1 MEPNIY
7 NPISYEHLP
16 TYAEIQQRNGAAN
29 DGADNNASSETNNNS
44 HNNIDLTNPFNN
56 YNNRGRDDDTNANQG
71 KPATGNNSD
80 NANAK
85 HPSLDEIVNAKDF
98 GEFSDDLIR
107 KAVDGDSTEF
117 KQGLTSLSRRIYKT
131 AIQDANALME
141 AKLAKF
147 KTDMESTME
156 SRKKADSLIATMKS
170 SLEFTKN
177 PEIEPVATQVL
188 AGYIRKGLSVD
199 EALGATKQYFGNLA
213 KSFNDSTNKPD
224 SNQQNSRVLTGEDAL
239 NKLFS

>member
-16 TYAEIQQRNGAAN
+16 TYAEIQQRNGADN
-29 DGADNNASSETNNNS
+29 DGANSNVSSETNNNS
-44 HNNIDLTNPFNN
+44 HNNIDLTNPFDNHNN
-56 YNNRGRDDDTNANQG
+56 TNANQG
-71 KPATGNNSD
+71 RPATGNNSD

-141 AKLAKF
+141 AKLSKF
-147 KTDMESTME
+147 KTDMESKME
-156 SRKKADSLIATMKS
+156 SRKQADSLIATMKS
-170 SLEFTKN
+170 SLEFTRN